1 MKTAQKR
8 PPPAYHRRRPIVS
21 AAFLCF
27 TPQPFSR
34 PRTSRLLQT
43 VSNLCFSENDQKGVL
58 RQFPIAGPLAV
69 CSGKIS
75 RNALQLI
82 NHLSYFYLDIE
93 AFSFTRGFHCLFPQR
108 RLKKIQGIPHRPA
121 CSFLF
126 HIQTLEQKQ
135 FPNTADPLYLSLPQ
149 PPWGRRSQIH

>member
-1 MKTAQKR
+1 MFYPTA
-8 PPPAYHRRRPIVS
+8 I
-21 AAFLCF
+21 
-27 TPQPFSR
+27 SR

-75 RNALQLI
+75 RIALQLI
-82 NHLSYFYLDIE
+82 NHLSYFIWTSKLSPSPGASI
-93 AFSFTRGFHCLFPQR
+93 ASSLSAVSKNTGHT
-108 RLKKIQGIPHRPA
+108 HRPA

-149 PPWGRRSQIH
+149 PPVSPAWKNRMLPQAP